1 MNNIITHL
9 PKQDYNENVNKKS
22 KKTFQ
27 ELTSNINMPI
37 MKHITPT
44 TLLNDRKFSI
54 LDIQGAEN
62 LNNFRDLIGK
72 NFFFF

>member
-1 MNNIITHL
+1 VNNIITHL